1 MLKKV
6 DYNLFSIAVIIL
18 FYVLLNLLSSTHAF
32 FYDTVQL
39 GASHAWYFYET
50 NFNSIIL
57 PDKIDSGHFPIFG
70 IYLAFVWKIF
80 GISLWISHFAMLPF
94 LCITFYFS
102 YKILRHF
109 LPYENIAWAYPILL
123 LEPTYVAQSSL
134 VSPDIALI
142 AFFMMSLY
150 YILINNRR
158 ALLFSLL
165 LLSVVS
171 MRGMMTFVGL
181 YFFDCFIT
189 FYYSQK
195 SFASWIQHGLVY
207 VPSAV
212 VFILFNAYHY
222 HCKGWIGYHPLSEWA
237 YCFAPTTWP
246 ERVRNIGILFWRW
259 IDFGRVFLYLTV
271 FLLSRKVFTYFPY
284 NRPLRLLIFL
294 FFSISLV
301 LSYSPIFYK
310 NLNNHRYLLP
320 VFFSFALL
328 TIYVIHISIQSLST
342 KYIFGFFLAAAL
354 ITGHLWRYPTG
365 VAVGWDCTLA
375 HTPIY
380 ALRTSAEE
388 FIQNQHLPKN
398 KIGTYFPIKSIGKY
412 TYLNALD
419 TFSYSD
425 FDIAKNKY
433 ILYSNICND
442 FSDSDIESI
451 KKMNPIFYKKDKN
464 IEIIIVKNE
473 LLK

>member
-6 DYNLFSIAVIIL
+6 DYNLFSVAVVIL
-18 FYVLLNLLSSTHAF
+18 FYLLLILLSSSHAF

-50 NFNSIIL
+50 DFRSIIL

-70 IYLAFVWKIF
+70 MYLAAVWKVL
-80 GISLWISHFAMLPF
+80 GISLWISHLAMLPF

-109 LPYENIAWAYPILL
+109 LPLENIAWAYPILL

-142 AFFMMSLY
+142 AFFMMCLY
-150 YILINNRR
+150 FVLVNNRK

-165 LLSVVS
+165 LLSAVS
-171 MRGMMTFVGL
+171 MRGMMTCVGL
-181 YFFDCFIT
+181 YIFDWILNY
-189 FYYSQK
+189 YYSKK
-195 SFASWIQHGLVY
+195 SFATWIKHGLLY
-207 VPSAV
+207 LPAAV

-222 HCKGWIGYHPLSEWA
+222 QVKGWIGYHPLSEWA
-237 YCFAPTTWP
+237 YCFTPTTWA
-246 ERVRNIGILFWRW
+246 ERIRNMGILIWRW
-259 IDFGRVFLYLTV
+259 IDFGRVFLYITV
-271 FLLSRKVFTYFPY
+271 LILSRKIITYFAY
-284 NRPLRLLIFL
+284 NRPLRILIFL
-294 FFSISLV
+294 FLAMVLV

-328 TIYVIHISIQSLST
+328 TIYIIHICIKSIKT
-342 KYIFGFFLAAAL
+342 KNILGFFLAVAL
-354 ITGHLWRYPTG
+354 ITGHLWSYPTG

-380 ALRTSAEE
+380 TLRAEAEE
-388 FIQNQHLPKN
+388 FIRNQHLPKN
-398 KIGTYFPIKSIGKY
+398 EIGAYFPLKSIGKY
-412 TYLNALD
+412 TYLNAQD
-419 TFSYSD
+419 TFSYAEYDLS
-425 FDIAKNKY
+425 KNKY

-442 FSDSDIESI
+442 FSDTDIENI
-451 KKMNPIFYKKDKN
+451 KKMTSIYYQKEKD